1 MKQSEY
7 IWATL
12 DLAFT
17 EDHFG
22 QFLCASYLH
31 CPYLSPPH
39 HPRVTVLGLYSE
51 SHQPVVDLSSISVPE
66 F

>member
-1 MKQSEY
+1 MKQPEY

-22 QFLCASYLH
+22 QFLCA
-31 CPYLSPPH
+31 YLSPPH